1 MVRGFAPY
9 GLRVQRRSR
18 EGVKNKNALEK
29 SPLHQDEGEVSV
41 VRRLSDLE
49 PMAPTM
55 RMLAIDADLLALARG
70 DDTVLDESCVPVA
83 EPDPFGGLEPVFED
97 SCPSLHEEEEEVTR
111 IGLHVVPVLAIPE
124 EELSTL
130 PLDHRHGFLLC
141 RIDGTRSL
149 SEIVELTGLSA
160 IKVRAM
166 AEVLLALGV
175 IELR

>member
-1 MVRGFAPY
+1 M
-9 GLRVQRRSR
+9 
-18 EGVKNKNALEK
+18 KNKNALQK
-29 SPLHQDEGEVSV
+29 SPLPQANDDEVSS
-41 VRRLSDLE
+41 VRRLSELE

-70 DDTVLDESCVPVA
+70 DADTVLDESCVPVA

-97 SCPSLHEEEEEVTR
+97 SLCPSLNDDEEEVTR
-111 IGLHVVPVLAIPE
+111 MGLHVIPVLAIPE
-124 EELSTL
+124 AELATL
-130 PLDHRHGFLLC
+130 PLDHRHGFVLC

-149 SEIVELTGLSA
+149 AEIVELTGLSA
-160 IKVRAM
+160 TKVRAM